1 MTADRES
8 SRDVAWRGV
17 IPAFAAT
24 AVGMLPGFL
33 VAASAVQLRADV
45 EFSLTGLGILIGVFF
60 GVAAIVSPP
69 MGRLSERVGWAPA
82 LRMAALLAAAS
93 LGGIGWLSN
102 SYRALAAFLVLG
114 GVASS
119 LGQIASNLAVAR
131 CVGLGRQGFVFGL
144 RHASVPVAALL
155 AGLAVPTITVTVG
168 WEWGFRLGA
177 VLALLA
183 AVYVPGD
190 EAPYVLNP
198 APPRATGTRP
208 RPSTPLP
215 LLLILAV
222 AVGLGTGGGDT
233 LGSFIV
239 SYSVDIGV
247 AESTAGLLLALGS
260 AVGLASRVVAGYL
273 IDRSHKADL
282 TAVAAMIGAG
292 AIGMTLLNL
301 GGTAGLY
308 GGAVI
313 AFAAAWGWAGLFTFA
328 VVRDNPTAP
337 AAATGITQVGK
348 YVGAAAGPPVFGLIA
363 DTFSFTAAWWFSTTV
378 LLVASALILYVRN
391 QRTS

>member
-1 MTADRES
+1 MTAK
-8 SRDVAWRGV
+8 RDSQGAVAWRGV

-24 AVGMLPGFL
+24 AAGMLPGFL
-33 VAASAVQLRADV
+33 IAASAVQLRADID
-45 EFSLTGLGILIGVFF
+45 FSLTGLGVLIGVFF

-69 MGRLSERVGWAPA
+69 MGRLSERVGWATA
-82 LRMAALLAAAS
+82 LRLAALLAATS
-93 LGGIGWLSN
+93 LAGIGWLTD
-102 SYRALAAFLVLG
+102 SYPLLAAFLVIG
-114 GVASS
+114 GIASS
-119 LGQIASNLAVAR
+119 LSQIASNLTVAR
-131 CVGLGRQGFVFGL
+131 CVDPTRQGFVFGL

-155 AGLAVPTITVTVG
+155 AGLAVPTITVTIG
-168 WEWGFRLGA
+168 WQWGFRLGA
-177 VLALLA
+177 GLALLA
-183 AVYVPGD
+183 AAYVPLD
-190 EAPYVLNP
+190 EGRLIVNP
-198 APPRATGTRP
+198 APPRADGAEA

-215 LLLILAV
+215 LLFLLAV
-222 AVGLGTGGGDT
+222 AVGLGTGAGDT

-260 AVGLASRVVAGYL
+260 CVGLSSRVVAGFL

-292 AIGMTLLNL
+292 AAGMVLLNL

-308 GGAVI
+308 GGAMI

-328 VVRDNPTAP
+328 IVRDNPSAP
-337 AAATGITQVGK
+337 AAATGVTQVGK

-378 LLVASALILYVRN
+378 LLVAATLILYVRN
-391 QRTS
+391 QRTP

>member
-1 MTADRES
+1 M
-8 SRDVAWRGV
+8 